1 MKVNFEVLFALQPLF
16 ATSHVPAEH
25 KVKGDTLCHLK
36 AEDLKALGITT
47 IGQRL
52 SILKAI
58 YLVKLAHNVPMDE
71 THYVPPCESSFFGWL
86 RIYSTT
92 VPPAEAPERVEN
104 INMDKLHS
112 IVKDQGT
119 YLCRQRCT

>member
-1 MKVNFEVLFALQPLF
+1 MRVNFEVLFALQHVF
-16 ATSHVPAEH
+16 AVSHVPPEH

-58 YLVKLAHNVPMDE
+58 YLVKLAHNISMDE
-71 THYVPPCESSFFGWL
+71 SHYVPPCELPFFG
-86 RIYSTT
+86 
-92 VPPAEAPERVEN
+92 
-104 INMDKLHS
+104 
-112 IVKDQGT
+112 
-119 YLCRQRCT
+119 

>member
-1 MKVNFEVLFALQPLF
+1 MKVSFEVLLVFRPF
-16 ATSHVPAEH
+16 FTVSHGPPEH

-58 YLVKLAHNVPMDE
+58 YLVKLAHNISMDE
-71 THYVPPCESSFFGWL
+71 SHYVPSL
-86 RIYSTT
+86 
-92 VPPAEAPERVEN
+92 
-104 INMDKLHS
+104 
-112 IVKDQGT
+112 
-119 YLCRQRCT
+119 

>member
-1 MKVNFEVLFALQPLF
+1 MKVNFEVLLALRPLF
-16 ATSHVPAEH
+16 TISYGLPEH

-58 YLVKLAHNVPMDE
+58 YLVKLAHNISMDE
-71 THYVPPCESSFFGWL
+71 SHYVPPCELPFFG
-86 RIYSTT
+86 
-92 VPPAEAPERVEN
+92 
-104 INMDKLHS
+104 
-112 IVKDQGT
+112 
-119 YLCRQRCT
+119 